1 MSLLGKKLNEISPE
15 DLELIKEAAGALAR
29 YGEKLEKALARLR
42 AAEEMMNRF
51 FWSSLHK
58 EEGMIIYN
66 DPPLGSPERAALSSL
81 AEAIELYQ
89 KAHQQAER
97 ARYKYIVQREAVGFR
112 NHKFADQLFPLPP
125 KRRNLK

>member
-42 AAEEMMNRF
+42 EAEEMMDTF
-51 FWSSLHK
+51 FSKLPQ
-58 EEGMIIYN
+58 EEDRSRKG
-66 DPPLGSPERAALSSL
+66 PPLEGSPDSSPLSILEETIER
-81 AEAIELYQ
+81 YQ
-89 KAHQQAER
+89 EAHQQAEQ